1 MKKRIVII
9 IGCLILCMSMGGCA
23 YLAAERNGAMFPSTR
38 EFWCGREDGKRYD
51 YVYPFLPTVGLTV
64 CCAGYIIPYVGPLV
78 SCPAGLAIHAA
89 EGCAMAPAYDIL
101 CMPYDLCKRPGYLE
115 ECRRSKANRSQP
127 KAPAE
132 ADNLTSESTAE
143 GDVASTNEQGTCP
156 YIQTE
161 TKGRMK

>member
-1 MKKRIVII
+1 MKKGIVII

-38 EFWCGREDGKRYD
+38 EFWRGREDGKRYH

-64 CCAGYIIPYVGPLV
+64 CCTGYIIPYVGPLV
-78 SCPAGLAIHAA
+78 SCPVGLAINAA
-89 EGCAMAPAYDIL
+89 EGCAVAPAYDIL

-115 ECRRSKANRSQP
+115 ECHRRETSRSQP

-132 ADNLTSESTAE
+132 ADNLTLESTTE
-143 GDVASTNEQGTCP
+143 GDVASTNE
-156 YIQTE
+156 
-161 TKGRMK
+161 